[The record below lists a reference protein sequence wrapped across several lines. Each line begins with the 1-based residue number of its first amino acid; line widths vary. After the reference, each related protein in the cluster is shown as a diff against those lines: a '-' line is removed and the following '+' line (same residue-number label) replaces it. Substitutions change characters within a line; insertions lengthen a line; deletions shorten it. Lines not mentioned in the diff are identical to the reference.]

1 MTWQQII
8 DAKMLD
14 SKEEIL
20 YYGSSCETPR
30 FVFMVLSDAALKI
43 LQKSACQGATDDAGQ
58 LGKGGKMFR

>member
-20 YYGSSCETPR
+20 LWRSCETPR